1 MKNQLEKR
9 TVNFGKAVFRLSKV
23 FLGIL
28 MAGPRYAYPCKVK

>member
-9 TVNFGKAVFRLSKV
+9 AVNFGKAVFKFFKV

-28 MAGPRYAYPCKVK
+28 MAGPRYAYPRKVK